1 MINFEAIDSFDNH
14 IQKFWFHWTVNILF
28 KTVIPICI
36 VIFWEKDFRTFIL
49 KTTQKIHPDVSILPA
64 TAAGISILTANI
76 EEMEQAANQ
85 LPNTVH

>member
-36 VIFWEKDFRTFIL
+36 VIFWEKHFRTFIL
-49 KTTQKIHPDVSILPA
+49 KTTQKVYPDVSILPA
-64 TAAGISILTANI
+64 AAAGISILTANI
-76 EEMEQAANQ
+76 EEMDQGVVQ
-85 LPNTVH
+85 LDNTMD